1 MDSATLVTTRYLLL
15 LQTPHRVGVSSVHVV
30 SALPFRTWH
39 PAWNEVVPATTYR
52 TTAAPLG
59 TVVDVSPVARLM
71 LVASVE
77 DVLMGG
83 SACAG

>member
-1 MDSATLVTTRYLLL
+1 MDSATLVTARYLLL
-15 LQTPHRVGVSSVHVV
+15 LQPPHRVGVSSEHVV
-30 SALPFRTWH
+30 SPLPFRTWH
-39 PAWNEVVPATTYR
+39 PAWNEVLPATTCR

-59 TVVDVSPVARLM
+59 TVVDFSPVARLM

-83 SACAG
+83 IACAG